1 MPQDYGYFFKKKL
14 IDGSHFNERIYKSMR
29 EADHDGYIPDALMR
43 RNIQTIDYKPSYE
56 RYNLG

>member
-1 MPQDYGYFFKKKL
+1 
-14 IDGSHFNERIYKSMR
+14 MR